1 MSILIYDDSFE
12 GLLTSIY
19 DAFYSKHEIDGI
31 YGLSQYNAPLLLG
44 EIKNIETD
52 LNKFEKVRNS
62 IINKIDLLCLQ
73 KIYMVYLSNV
83 EDKGM
88 VIFKYLKIAF
98 KYKKNIHAF
107 LHIDI
112 VRQIDEIKKR
122 VSFEAHKF
130 KGFVR
135 FKSINNNFLY
145 CSIEP
150 DNNILELIGDHFMKR
165 FSNEY
170 CINHDISRNK
180 ALVYDTNSYES
191 IELSKDNYQK
201 LIEHND
207 KYSSLWK
214 AYFNS
219 TTIQERKN
227 LRLQK
232 RMMPKRYWKH
242 IFEVSSPI

>member
-19 DAFYSKHEIDGI
+19 DAFYSKHQIDGI

-135 FKSINNNFLY
+135 FKSIDNNFLY

-170 CINHDISRNK
+170 WIIHDISRNK
-180 ALVYDTNSYES
+180 AIIYDTNKYEI
-191 IELSKDNYQK
+191 IELLQDDCKNLLDHKD
-201 LIEHND
+201 E
-207 KYSSLWK
+207 YSSLWK
-214 AYFNS
+214 CYFKF
-219 TTIQERKN
+219 TTIEERKN
-227 LRLQK
+227 LRLQ
-232 RMMPKRYWKH
+232 RQMMPKRYWKH
-242 IFEVSSPI
+242 IFETS

>member
-12 GLLTSIY
+12 GLLTSMY
-19 DAFYSKHEIDGI
+19 DAFYSKHQIDGI

-135 FKSINNNFLY
+135 FKSIDNNFLY

-170 CINHDISRNK
+170 WIIHDISRNK
-180 ALVYDTNSYES
+180 AIIYDNNTYEI
-191 IELSKDNYQK
+191 IELLQDDCKKLLDHKD
-201 LIEHND
+201 E
-207 KYSSLWK
+207 YSSLWK
-214 AYFNS
+214 CYFKF
-219 TTIQERKN
+219 TTIEERKN
-227 LRLQK
+227 LRLQ
-232 RMMPKRYWKH
+232 RQMMPKRYWKH
-242 IFEVSSPI
+242 IFETS

>member
-44 EIKNIETD
+44 EIRNIETD

-62 IINKIDLLCLQ
+62 IINKIDLLCFQ

-112 VRQIDEIKKR
+112 VRQIDEIKK
-122 VSFEAHKF
+122 
-130 KGFVR
+130 
-135 FKSINNNFLY
+135 
-145 CSIEP
+145 
-150 DNNILELIGDHFMKR
+150 
-165 FSNEY
+165 
-170 CINHDISRNK
+170 
-180 ALVYDTNSYES
+180 ES
-191 IELSKDNYQK
+191 L
-201 LIEHND
+201 
-207 KYSSLWK
+207 
-214 AYFNS
+214 
-219 TTIQERKN
+219 
-227 LRLQK
+227 LRLISLK
-232 RMMPKRYWKH
+232 
-242 IFEVSSPI
+242 VL

>member
-19 DAFYSKHEIDGI
+19 DAFYSKHQIDGI

-88 VIFKYLKIAF
+88 VIFKYLKSAF

-135 FKSINNNFLY
+135 FKSIDNNFLY

-170 CINHDISRNK
+170 WIIHDIYRNK
-180 ALVYDTNSYES
+180 AIIYDTNKYEI
-191 IELSKDNYQK
+191 IELLQDDCKNLLDHKD
-201 LIEHND
+201 E
-207 KYSSLWK
+207 YSSLWK
-214 AYFNS
+214 CYFKF
-219 TTIQERKN
+219 TTIEERKN
-227 LRLQK
+227 LRLQ
-232 RMMPKRYWKH
+232 RQMMPKRYWKH
-242 IFEVSSPI
+242 IFETS

>member
-19 DAFYSKHEIDGI
+19 DAFYSKHQIDGI

-88 VIFKYLKIAF
+88 VIFKYLKSAF

-135 FKSINNNFLY
+135 FKSIDNNFLY

-170 CINHDISRNK
+170 WIIHDISRNK
-180 ALVYDTNSYES
+180 AIIYDTNKYEI
-191 IELSKDNYQK
+191 IELLRDDCKNLLDHKD
-201 LIEHND
+201 E
-207 KYSSLWK
+207 YSSLWK
-214 AYFNS
+214 CYFKF
-219 TTIQERKN
+219 TTIEERKN
-227 LRLQK
+227 LRLQ
-232 RMMPKRYWKH
+232 RQMMPKRYWKH
-242 IFEVSSPI
+242 IFETS

>member
-12 GLLTSIY
+12 GLLTSMY
-19 DAFYSKHEIDGI
+19 DAFYSKHQIDGI

-88 VIFKYLKIAF
+88 VIFKYLKSAF

-135 FKSINNNFLY
+135 FKSIDNNFLY

-170 CINHDISRNK
+170 WIIHDISRNK
-180 ALVYDTNSYES
+180 AIIYDTNKYEI
-191 IELSKDNYQK
+191 IELLQDDCKKLLDHKD
-201 LIEHND
+201 E
-207 KYSSLWK
+207 YSSLWK
-214 AYFNS
+214 CYFKF
-219 TTIQERKN
+219 TTIEERKN
-227 LRLQK
+227 LRLQ
-232 RMMPKRYWKH
+232 RQMMPKRYWKH
-242 IFEVSSPI
+242 IFETS

>member
-12 GLLTSIY
+12 GLLTSMY
-19 DAFYSKHEIDGI
+19 DAFYSKHQIDGI

-88 VIFKYLKIAF
+88 VIFKYLKSAF

-135 FKSINNNFLY
+135 FKSIDNNFLY

-170 CINHDISRNK
+170 WIIHDISRNK
-180 ALVYDTNSYES
+180 AIIYDTNKYEI
-191 IELSKDNYQK
+191 IELLQDDCKNLLDHKD
-201 LIEHND
+201 E
-207 KYSSLWK
+207 YSSLWK
-214 AYFNS
+214 CYFKF
-219 TTIQERKN
+219 TTIEERKN
-227 LRLQK
+227 LRLQCQ
-232 RMMPKRYWKH
+232 MMPKRYWKH
-242 IFEVSSPI
+242 IFETS

>member
-1 MSILIYDDSFE
+1 M
-12 GLLTSIY
+12 LLFSLE
-19 DAFYSKHEIDGI
+19 K
-31 YGLSQYNAPLLLG
+31 L
-44 EIKNIETD
+44 KNIETD

-88 VIFKYLKIAF
+88 VIFKYLKSAF

-135 FKSINNNFLY
+135 FKSIDNNFLY

-170 CINHDISRNK
+170 WIIHDISRNK
-180 ALVYDTNSYES
+180 AIIYDTNKYEI
-191 IELSKDNYQK
+191 IELLQDDCKNLLDHKD
-201 LIEHND
+201 E
-207 KYSSLWK
+207 YSSLWK
-214 AYFNS
+214 CYFKF
-219 TTIQERKN
+219 TTIEERKN
-227 LRLQK
+227 LRLQ
-232 RMMPKRYWKH
+232 RQMMPKRYWKH
-242 IFEVSSPI
+242 IFETS

>member
-52 LNKFEKVRNS
+52 LNKFGKVRNS
-62 IINKIDLLCLQ
+62 IINKIDLLCFQ

-135 FKSINNNFLY
+135 FKSIDNNFLY

-170 CINHDISRNK
+170 WIIHDISRNK
-180 ALVYDTNSYES
+180 AIIYDTNKYEM
-191 IELSKDNYQK
+191 IELFKDDCKK
-201 LIEHND
+201 LLEHND
-207 KYSSLWK
+207 EYSSLWRC
-214 AYFNS
+214 YFKS
-219 TTIQERKN
+219 TTIEERKN
-227 LRLQK
+227 LRLQ
-232 RMMPKRYWKH
+232 RQMMPKRYWKH
-242 IFEVSSPI
+242 IFETS

>member
-19 DAFYSKHEIDGI
+19 DAFYSKHQIDGI

-88 VIFKYLKIAF
+88 VIFKYLKSAF

-135 FKSINNNFLY
+135 FKSIDNNFLY

-170 CINHDISRNK
+170 WIIHDISRNK
-180 ALVYDTNSYES
+180 AIIYDTNKYEI
-191 IELSKDNYQK
+191 IELLQDDCKNLLDHKD
-201 LIEHND
+201 E
-207 KYSSLWK
+207 YSSLWK
-214 AYFNS
+214 CYFKF
-219 TTIQERKN
+219 TTIEERKN
-227 LRLQK
+227 LRLQ
-232 RMMPKRYWKH
+232 RQMMPKRYWKH
-242 IFEVSSPI
+242 IFETS

>member
-62 IINKIDLLCLQ
+62 IINKIDLLCFQ

-112 VRQIDEIKKR
+112 VRQIDEVKKR

-135 FKSINNNFLY
+135 FKSIDNNFLY

-170 CINHDISRNK
+170 WIIHDISRNK
-180 ALVYDTNSYES
+180 AIIYDTNKYEI
-191 IELSKDNYQK
+191 IELLQDDCKNLLDHKD
-201 LIEHND
+201 E
-207 KYSSLWK
+207 YSSLWK
-214 AYFNS
+214 CYFKF
-219 TTIQERKN
+219 TTIEERKN
-227 LRLQK
+227 LRLQ
-232 RMMPKRYWKH
+232 RQMMPKRYWKH
-242 IFEVSSPI
+242 IFETS

>member
-12 GLLTSIY
+12 GLLTSMY
-19 DAFYSKHEIDGI
+19 DAFYSKHQIDGI

-88 VIFKYLKIAF
+88 VIFKYLKSAF

-135 FKSINNNFLY
+135 FKSIDNNFLY

-170 CINHDISRNK
+170 WIIHDISRNK
-180 ALVYDTNSYES
+180 AIIYDTNKYEI
-191 IELSKDNYQK
+191 IELLQDDCKNLLDHKD
-201 LIEHND
+201 E
-207 KYSSLWK
+207 YSSLWK
-214 AYFNS
+214 CYFKF
-219 TTIQERKN
+219 TTIEERKN
-227 LRLQK
+227 LRLQ
-232 RMMPKRYWKH
+232 RQMMPKRYWKH
-242 IFEVSSPI
+242 IFETS

>member
-19 DAFYSKHEIDGI
+19 DAFYSKHQIDGI

-88 VIFKYLKIAF
+88 VIFKYLKSAF

-135 FKSINNNFLY
+135 FKSIDNNFLY

-170 CINHDISRNK
+170 WIIHDISRNK
-180 ALVYDTNSYES
+180 AIIYDTNKYEI
-191 IELSKDNYQK
+191 IELLQDDCKNLLDHKD
-201 LIEHND
+201 E
-207 KYSSLWK
+207 YSSLWK
-214 AYFNS
+214 CYFKF
-219 TTIQERKN
+219 TTIEERKN
-227 LRLQK
+227 LRLQ
-232 RMMPKRYWKH
+232 RQMMPKRYWKH
-242 IFEVSSPI
+242 IFETSPFN